1 MLDVN
6 IIIPPMVED
15 IVRLE
20 PQFPEIVP
28 DFSQATVAPLAVLT
42 PLDIGSGAIVS
53 GEERLAA
60 VSFQIDVYDTNL
72 QRCTGTALALSARL
86 ISRGFVRNSG
96 ADIKEDGLHRR
107 TLTFSAAIDE
117 HTGQIYRRNTW
128 NT

>member
-28 DFSQATVAPLAVLT
+28 DFSQATVAPLAILT
-42 PLDIGSGAIVS
+42 PLDVGSGAIVS

-96 ADIKEDGLHRR
+96 ADIREDGLHRR

>member
-1 MLDVN
+1 MLDIN

-15 IVRLE
+15 IAALE

-28 DFSQATVAPLAVLT
+28 GFPLAILT
-42 PLDIGSGAIVS
+42 PLDVGSGAIVS

-60 VSFQIDVYDTNL
+60 VSFQIDVYDTKL

-96 ADIKEDGLHRR
+96 ADIREDGLHRR

>member
-28 DFSQATVAPLAVLT
+28 DFSQATVAPLAILT

-96 ADIKEDGLHRR
+96 ADIREDGLHRR

>member
-15 IVRLE
+15 IAVLE

-28 DFSQATVAPLAVLT
+28 DFSQATVAPLAILT
-42 PLDIGSGAIVS
+42 PLDVGSGAIVS

-96 ADIKEDGLHRR
+96 ADIRENGLHRR
-107 TLTFSAAIDE
+107 TLTFSATIDE

>member
-28 DFSQATVAPLAVLT
+28 DFSQATVAPLAILT

-96 ADIKEDGLHRR
+96 ADIRENGLHRR
-107 TLTFSAAIDE
+107 TLTFSATIDE